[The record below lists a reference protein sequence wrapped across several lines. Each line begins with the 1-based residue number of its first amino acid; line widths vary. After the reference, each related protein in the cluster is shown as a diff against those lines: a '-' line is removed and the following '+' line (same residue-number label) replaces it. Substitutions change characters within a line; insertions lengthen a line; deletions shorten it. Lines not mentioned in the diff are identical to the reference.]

1 MVQISPKSI
10 PRVHQPTPGH
20 ERSAVHG
27 RHGAGAS
34 RRWKG
39 RGTRT
44 AWRRFSCT
52 WMHRLSAGWTQAS
65 LAQPRLDAAEVEC
78 VAAAA
83 RQAHDAR
90 LPSQLV
96 TERQLKGLK
105 ADSALLLWEGIGADN
120 GVLASQ
126 EPQLL
131 LCQRA
136 NDLHWHTTI
145 STATGDRAARPWTSH
160 HVVTPWPAH
169 LLWQQPDMAA
179 CRGTLHV
186 CGVTSSSTGVGGH
199 GLPVSFQASGQR
211 RLVAASSPPVC
222 RDNPALCTEGNVHGV
237 TRIGGLRIVSCV
249 RRSIGPEE
257 GRKVDPW
264 SMLHAKAQHRDL
276 DLRIQALISAPSTR
290 CSQYY

>member
-126 EPQLL
+126 QPQLL
-131 LCQRA
+131 LCQGA
-136 NDLHWHTTI
+136 NDLHWHTTV

-169 LLWQQPDMAA
+169 LPWQQPDMAA

-186 CGVTSSSTGVGGH
+186 CGVTSSSTGVSGH

-211 RLVAASSPPVC
+211 RLVAAWSSPGSVC
-222 RDNPALCTEGNVHGV
+222 RDNPALCTEGHVHGV
-237 TRIGGLRIVSCV
+237 TRISRLRIVSWL
-249 RRSIGPEE
+249 RRSLDAQKDVGAKSIAVE
-257 GRKVDPW
+257 
-264 SMLHAKAQHRDL
+264 HAKPGAP
-276 DLRIQALISAPSTR
+276 RISSSHLR